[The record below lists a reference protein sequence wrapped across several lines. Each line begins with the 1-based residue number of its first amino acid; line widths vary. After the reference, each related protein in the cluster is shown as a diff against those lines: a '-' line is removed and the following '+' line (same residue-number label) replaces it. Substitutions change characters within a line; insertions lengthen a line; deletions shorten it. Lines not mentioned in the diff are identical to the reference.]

1 MKKILSLVLAS
12 VLLLSLVAC
21 GGKSEQ
27 PSGGAAEAPA
37 ATDTKVLFH
46 VYNSDPYVTL
56 DPSTEYSNG
65 VMILQNVYETLTR
78 YNAETGEIDPLLA
91 TEWTS
96 NEDGT
101 EWVFQLRDDVVFH
114 DGTKMT
120 SAQVVNSFKRA
131 MDLGQGGAYIW
142 DAVLEAN
149 GGSVEATGEYEVT
162 IKCAYPCAMD
172 LIVSATY
179 AAYIMADSVVDK
191 DTEWFNQGNSCG
203 TGPYMITQATGD
215 SVVLKAFEDYRGGW
229 TDKQYKN
236 IMVKSV
242 PESSARRQMMET
254 GEAQLT
260 SELSTTDIEA
270 LKGQTDKVYLQQADT
285 FNNIVMF
292 MNTETEPCNNADFR
306 RAMAYAFPYE
316 ATINDILNGNATQSI
331 GTVPSSLWGH
341 DPDGFQYHCDM
352 DKAKEY
358 LDKSGVNTDGL
369 KLTVTYM
376 TGDDTYASM
385 LQLFQVNLKQ
395 LGIELELRSMEWD
408 QQWAQAQNTDPAAR
422 QDMFVFIWWPDY
434 ADPASWFLSLLHS
447 EDQITYNLSY
457 VKDPALDTIIDE
469 AVEMTVTDRDSAEA
483 KYIEAQEIVA
493 DQAYLLNIY
502 DQVRTYAI
510 SNAIEGVT
518 ENPAYPTAVQYYNI
532 TVK

>member
-1 MKKILSLVLAS
+1 MKRILSLVLAS
-12 VLLLSLVAC
+12 MLIVSLAAC
-21 GGKSEQ
+21 GSKSEQ
-27 PSGGAAEAPA
+27 PSGGAANTPA

-46 VYNSDPYVTL
+46 TYNTSPYVTL

-65 VMILQNVYETLTR
+65 VMVLQNVYETLTR

-91 TEWTS
+91 TEWSS

-120 SAQVVNSFKRA
+120 ATQVVNSFKRS

-142 DAVLEAN
+142 DPVLEAN
-149 GGSVEATGEYEVT
+149 GGSIEATGEYEVT
-162 IKCAYPCAMD
+162 IKCGYPCAMD
-172 LIVSATY
+172 LIASATY

-203 TGPYMITQATGD
+203 TGPYMIAQATGD

-236 IMVKSV
+236 IMIKEVA
-242 PESSARRQMMET
+242 ESSARRQMMET
-254 GEAQLT
+254 GECQLT
-260 SELSTTDIEA
+260 SELSVTDMEA
-270 LKGQTDKVYLQQADT
+270 LESQSDKISLYRADT
-285 FNNIVMF
+285 FNNIIMF
-292 MNTETEPCNNADFR
+292 MNNATAPCDNADFR

-331 GTVPSSLWGH
+331 GMVPSSLWGH
-341 DPDGFQYHCDM
+341 DEGIFQYSCDM

-358 LDKSGVNTDGL
+358 LDKSGVDTTDL
-369 KLTVTYM
+369 TLTVTYM
-376 TGDDTYASM
+376 SGYDEYASA
-385 LQLFQVNLKQ
+385 LQLYQVNLKQ
-395 LGIELELRSMEWD
+395 LGINLELRAMEWD

-434 ADPASWFLSLLHS
+434 ADPISWFQSLLHS

-457 VKDPALDTIIDE
+457 LNNPELDAIIDE
-469 AVEMTVTDRDSAEA
+469 AIELTVTDRAAAEA
-483 KYIEAQEIVA
+483 KYVEAQHMVA
-493 DQAYLLNIY
+493 DEAYLMNLY

-510 SNAIEGVT
+510 SNTIEGVY
-518 ENPAYPTAVQYYNI
+518 ENPAYPTAVQYYNV